1 MDLLGWLATASTH
14 PRIGAGCSLYR
25 CCLRSADSPGIR
37 YGPLTPRE
45 GTPLKAES
53 RSDEGARG
61 RRGGRTSR
69 AASRLLPSFVGPAEP
84 LRRTIPTY
92 ELLDEDDLVRLEEHS
107 DWILDEIGVEIH
119 DGEALD
125 LFGQA
130 GARVDGQQ
138 ARFEPGLVRSL
149 CATAPPVFQMF
160 GRDPTSGITVGGD
173 SVVFTP
179 AYGPPFVS
187 DLEGGRRYATIIDFK
202 NFVKLA
208 QLSPWMH
215 HSGGTICEPVDLPVN
230 KRHLDMV
237 YAHLRYSTK
246 PFMGS
251 VTSAERAEDSI
262 QMARICY
269 GTDYLEENCVI
280 QGNINVNSPLVF
292 DGVMVD
298 SLKAYARANQGCV
311 ISPFILGG
319 AMGPVTQPALVAQ
332 AMAEAMVGIAL
343 TQLIRPGSPMVLGVF
358 LTTMNLRTGAPT
370 FGTPE
375 ANLATYAI
383 GQLVRRLDLPLRVGG
398 HLTSSKV
405 LDAQAA
411 QESGDTML
419 VGLQAGANFVLQAAG
434 WLEGGLVI
442 GYEKFVFD
450 LDRCGSLSRML
461 TGLVVDDN
469 TLAAD
474 AFREAGVGTNFLG
487 VDHTMANFETANY
500 QSDLADDTSFEQW
513 SDAGSLDSAHR
524 ANLRWKEMLADYR
537 PPPFDQA
544 VDEALRDFMDSK
556 KASDEDRWY

>member
-1 MDLLGWLATASTH
+1 VLPTLCRFSRD
-14 PRIGAGCSLYR
+14 P
-25 CCLRSADSPGIR
+25 LR
-37 YGPLTPRE
+37 TPNPTG
-45 GTPLKAES
+45 GTPLKSES
-53 RSDEGARG
+53 RSGEGARG
-61 RRGGRTSR
+61 RRRGRTSR

-92 ELLDEDDLVRLEEHS
+92 ELLGEDDLVRLEEHS

-130 GARVDGQQ
+130 GARVDGQR

-187 DLEGGRRYATIIDFK
+187 DLEGGRRYATIIDFE

-262 QMARICY
+262 QMARIY
-269 GTDYLEENCVI
+269 YSTDYLEEHCVI

-419 VGLQAGANFVLQAAG
+419 VGLHAGANFVLQAAG

-537 PPPFDQA
+537 PPPFEQA

>member
-1 MDLLGWLATASTH
+1 
-14 PRIGAGCSLYR
+14 
-25 CCLRSADSPGIR
+25 
-37 YGPLTPRE
+37 
-45 GTPLKAES
+45 
-53 RSDEGARG
+53 
-61 RRGGRTSR
+61 
-69 AASRLLPSFVGPAEP
+69 
-84 LRRTIPTY
+84 
-92 ELLDEDDLVRLEEHS
+92 
-107 DWILDEIGVEIH
+107 
-119 DGEALD
+119 
-125 LFGQA
+125 
-130 GARVDGQQ
+130 
-138 ARFEPGLVRSL
+138 
-149 CATAPPVFQMF
+149 
-160 GRDPTSGITVGGD
+160 
-173 SVVFTP
+173 
-179 AYGPPFVS
+179 
-187 DLEGGRRYATIIDFK
+187 
-202 NFVKLA
+202 
-208 QLSPWMH
+208 
-215 HSGGTICEPVDLPVN
+215 
-230 KRHLDMV
+230 
-237 YAHLRYSTK
+237 
-246 PFMGS
+246 
-251 VTSAERAEDSI
+251 
-262 QMARICY
+262 
-269 GTDYLEENCVI
+269 
-280 QGNINVNSPLVF
+280 
-292 DGVMVD
+292 
-298 SLKAYARANQGCV
+298 
-311 ISPFILGG
+311 
-319 AMGPVTQPALVAQ
+319 
-332 AMAEAMVGIAL
+332 
-343 TQLIRPGSPMVLGVF
+343 MVLGVF

-375 ANLATYAI
+375 ANLATYAV

-513 SDAGSLDSAHR
+513 ADAGSLDSAHR